1 MNQKLVI
8 NHIRS
13 ASREMIRQLGLL
25 DNQFSAYGTPSQ
37 CHALIEIA
45 ALGVVNMGELASL
58 LNLDKSTMSR
68 IVAQLINL
76 NLCNM
81 QSDENDRRNKLI
93 TLSKKGKE
101 VVARI
106 HADADAQVKQALNN
120 LGEEEQALVVRGLS
134 IYAKALKRAALQNK
148 YQIRKLKTSDMP
160 QLIKLI
166 KSVWAEFGFDHNHP
180 DSSHYNEELNQT
192 YESYAVSKS
201 DYFVLMSDNK
211 IIGGVG
217 FAPLPGTNKS
227 ICELKGMYLSS
238 HVRGLGLGALL
249 IKHVLNAARKIGFQE
264 CYLETMDFMH
274 GANKLYQKSGF
285 VKLDKPLGT
294 TGHHWTNCWY
304 IKKLNEGE
312 NNDK

>member
-1 MNQKLVI
+1 MKQQLVI

-68 IVAQLINL
+68 IVAQMIKLD
-76 NLCNM
+76 LCDM
-81 QSDENDRRNKLI
+81 QPDENDRRNKLI
-93 TLSKKGKE
+93 TLTKKGRAT
-101 VVARI
+101 VAKI
-106 HADADAQVKQALNN
+106 DSDAEHQVKSALNM
-120 LGEEEQALVVRGLS
+120 LSEDDKDLVVRGLS
-134 IYAKALKRAALQNK
+134 IYAKALKRSALIDK
-148 YQIRKLKTSDMP
+148 YQVRKLKVDDMP

-166 KSVWAEFGFDHNHP
+166 KTVWAEFGFDHNHP

-192 YESYAVSKS
+192 FEIYSAPKS
-201 DYFVLMSDNK
+201 EYFVLMHDNK

-217 FAPLPGTNKS
+217 FCPLPGAKKS

-238 HVRGLGLGALL
+238 QVRGLGLGTVL
-249 IKHVLNAARKIGFQE
+249 IKHVLHAASKIRFQE

-274 GANKLYQKSGF
+274 GANRLYQKSGF
-285 VKLDKPLGT
+285 VKLDKPIGN

-304 IKKLNEGE
+304 IKKLDGIT
-312 NNDK
+312 